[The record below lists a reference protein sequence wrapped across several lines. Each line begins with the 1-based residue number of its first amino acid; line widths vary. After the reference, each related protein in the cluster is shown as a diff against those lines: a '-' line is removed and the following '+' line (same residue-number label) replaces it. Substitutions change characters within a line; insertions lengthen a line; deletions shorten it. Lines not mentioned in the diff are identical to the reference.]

1 MDAILGDQSP
11 FIRNG
16 RTTRPLHWKEVA
28 ERFNATR
35 SYIKVLREYPEA
47 FVDVA
52 GVRVSDGCGRMRCL
66 RWSEDLF
73 NEPLD
78 ESSRGDGTDIAQS
91 GCQRKKARK
100 LKLSAGDELP
110 LSRQPQRQMSIGRT
124 RTDRPDFWRD
134 VARFFIES
142 KRFNDVKKQF
152 PDAFL
157 DAAGNPATDSCA
169 KMRVLRWKDDYNI
182 ELLEGGTNTSDGVL
196 PAYGNHMDKTLEAA
210 CQDLVQ
216 RGVCIDESVVQ
227 KLLLEELRR
236 SNQSKLQISEGG
248 MSTFGKVWA
257 NRFFRRHKFLVRDGS
272 GAGTTTLEDQGRDQG
287 GNLDLKDCSLDSA
300 SLAVVESLP
309 TDSAASLSTSSAH
322 NVSPSSS
329 NSGDISSSSLT
340 KRMKDGR
347 SEIWRDVARLFMVC
361 GNYKTVK
368 EQFPTVFNQDEGQPM
383 SDGAGKMLC
392 QQWKEDLIFEHQNQ
406 NVTV

>member
-1 MDAILGDQSP
+1 MELTLGNESP
-11 FIRNG
+11 YIRNG
-16 RTTRPLHWKEVA
+16 RTTRPSHWKEVA

-35 SYIKVLREYPEA
+35 SYIKVLKEYPEA

-78 ESSRGDGTDIAQS
+78 DSNGDIIDVG
-91 GCQRKKARK
+91 QRKKARRM
-100 LKLSAGDELP
+100 KLSAGDELP
-110 LSRQPQRQMSIGRT
+110 TGLHPQRQMSIGRT

-134 VARFFIES
+134 VARYFIES

-157 DAAGNPATDSCA
+157 DSAGNPATDSCA

-182 ELLEGGTNTSDGVL
+182 ELLEGGTSTSDGAT
-196 PAYGNHMDKTLEAA
+196 PAYGNHIDKTLEAA
-210 CQDLVQ
+210 CRDLVK

-236 SNQSKLQISEGG
+236 SNQAKLHISEGG

-257 NRFFRRHKFLVRDGS
+257 NRFFKRHKFLVRDGS
-272 GAGTTTLEDQGRDQG
+272 GGGTDLAEDQEEQLSE
-287 GNLDLKDCSLDSA
+287 NCDLKDFTGESA
-300 SLAVVESLP
+300 SLAVV
-309 TDSAASLSTSSAH
+309 DSFLIDPAASLSTSS
-322 NVSPSSS
+322 NLNPSSS
-329 NSGDISSSSLT
+329 SSNNGNSSNSSCDE
-340 KRMKDGR
+340 RVKDGR

-368 EQFPTVFNQDEGQPM
+368 EQFSSVFNPEGGQAM
-383 SDGAGKMLC
+383 SDGTGKMLC
-392 QQWKEDLIFEHQNQ
+392 QQWKEDLIVEHQEK

>member
-1 MDAILGDQSP
+1 MELTLGTESP
-11 FIRNG
+11 YIRIG
-16 RTTRPLHWKEVA
+16 RTTRPAHWKEVA

-35 SYIKVLREYPEA
+35 SYIKVLKEYPEA

-78 ESSRGDGTDIAQS
+78 DSSRGENGDIIDA
-91 GCQRKKARK
+91 GGQRKKARRT
-100 LKLSAGDELP
+100 KLSAGDDLP

-134 VARFFIES
+134 VARYFIES
-142 KRFNDVKKQF
+142 KRFNDVKMQF

-157 DAAGNPATDSCA
+157 DSAGNPATDSCA

-182 ELLEGGTNTSDGVL
+182 ELLEGGTNTTDGAT

-210 CQDLVQ
+210 CRDLVK

-236 SNQSKLQISEGG
+236 SNQAKLHISEGG

-257 NRFFRRHKFLVRDGS
+257 NRFFKRHKFLVRDGS
-272 GAGTTTLEDQGRDQG
+272 GGGSELEEDQDQEERD
-287 GNLDLKDCSLDSA
+287 NSDLKDYSGDSA
-300 SLAVVESLP
+300 SLAVIESFQIDP
-309 TDSAASLSTSSAH
+309 AASLSNSSADH
-322 NVSPSSS
+322 SF
-329 NSGDISSSSLT
+329 SSSSSCGNT
-340 KRMKDGR
+340 SNSSFNDRIKDGR
-347 SEIWRDVARLFMVC
+347 SDIWRDVARLFMVC

-368 EQFPTVFNQDEGQPM
+368 EQFSAVFNQEGQPM
-383 SDGAGKMLC
+383 SDGTGKMLC
-392 QQWKEDLIFEHQNQ
+392 QQWKEDLIVEHQEQ

>member
-35 SYIKVLREYPEA
+35 SYIKVVREYPEA

-78 ESSRGDGTDIAQS
+78 DSSRGDGSDIAQS
-91 GCQRKKARK
+91 GQRKRARK

-110 LSRQPQRQMSIGRT
+110 LSRQPQRQTSIGRT

-134 VARFFIES
+134 VARYFIES

-236 SNQSKLQISEGG
+236 GNQSKPQISEGG

-272 GAGTTTLEDQGRDQG
+272 RAVATTLEDQGQDQR
-287 GNLDLKDCSLDSA
+287 GNIDLKDCLLDSA

-309 TDSAASLSTSSAH
+309 TDSAAPPSTSSAH
-322 NVSPSSS
+322 NVSSFSSI
-329 NSGDISSSSLT
+329 SGDNNSSSLT
-340 KRMKDGR
+340 KREKDDR

-368 EQFPTVFNQDEGQPM
+368 EQFQAIFNQEDGQPM

-392 QQWKEDLIFEHQNQ
+392 QQWKEDLIVEHQNH

>member
-1 MDAILGDQSP
+1 MELTLGNESP
-11 FIRNG
+11 YIRNG
-16 RTTRPLHWKEVA
+16 RTTRPSHWKEVA

-35 SYIKVLREYPEA
+35 SYIKVLKEYPEA

-78 ESSRGDGTDIAQS
+78 DSNGDIIDAG
-91 GCQRKKARK
+91 QRKKARRM
-100 LKLSAGDELP
+100 KLSAGDELP
-110 LSRQPQRQMSIGRT
+110 NSLHPQRQMSIGRT

-134 VARFFIES
+134 VARYFIES

-157 DAAGNPATDSCA
+157 DSAGNPATDSCA

-182 ELLEGGTNTSDGVL
+182 ELLEGGTSTSDGAT
-196 PAYGNHMDKTLEAA
+196 PAYGNQMDKTLEAA
-210 CQDLVQ
+210 CRDLVK

-236 SNQSKLQISEGG
+236 SNQAKLHISEGG

-257 NRFFRRHKFLVRDGS
+257 NRFFKRHKFLVRDGS
-272 GAGTTTLEDQGRDQG
+272 GGGTDLAEDQEEDLSE
-287 GNLDLKDCSLDSA
+287 NCDLKDFTGDSA
-300 SLAVVESLP
+300 SLAVV
-309 TDSAASLSTSSAH
+309 DSFQIDPAASLSTSSSLNA
-322 NVSPSSS
+322 SSSSS
-329 NSGDISSSSLT
+329 NNGNSSNSSCNE
-340 KRMKDGR
+340 RVKDGR

-368 EQFPTVFNQDEGQPM
+368 EQFSSVFNPEGGQVM
-383 SDGAGKMLC
+383 SDGTGKMLC
-392 QQWKEDLIFEHQNQ
+392 QQWKEDLIVEHQEQ